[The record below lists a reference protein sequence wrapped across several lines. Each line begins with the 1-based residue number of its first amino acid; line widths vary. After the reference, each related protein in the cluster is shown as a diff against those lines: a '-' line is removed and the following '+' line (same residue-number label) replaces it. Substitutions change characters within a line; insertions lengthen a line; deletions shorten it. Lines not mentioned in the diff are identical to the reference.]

1 MNSCPG
7 SVSRIFWARDERVF
21 PLLSQR
27 PKARMRNSTFRCLR
41 DTGSSF
47 PLQLASISCES
58 VVVFFFRPVSK
69 SIFVGSAFV
78 SGVGVFFD
86 CLPVLVVTLFVEFLC
101 RFEVSVLR

>member
-27 PKARMRNSTFRCLR
+27 PTARMLNSTFRCLR

-58 VVVFFFRPVSK
+58 VVVFFFRPVTK
-69 SIFVGSAFV
+69 SIFVGSAFG
-78 SGVGVFFD
+78 SGGGVFFD
-86 CLPVLVVTLFVEFLC
+86 SLPELVETFFGELF
-101 RFEVSVLR
+101 